1 MRLDFLS
8 LNATI
13 DQRDK
18 PSPTGK
24 MGDAWDIAY
33 AAQFLASDE
42 AGYMNG
48 TGLTVDG
55 G

>member
-1 MRLDFLS
+1 MRLNFVS

-18 PSPTGK
+18 LSPTGK